1 MTEEVDPSRRQ
12 FLTAATLATGAVGTA
27 FAIAPFIA
35 SWKPSARAKALGAPV
50 SDSVERVF
58 AKALA
63 VSNEQ
68 TKIDRDSIAPSIKL
82 V

>member
-1 MTEEVDPSRRQ
+1 MVTPLRNVACEDAVSVSTFSPVNSVALPQTCERSKVKWP
-12 FLTAATLATGAVGTA
+12 LAVMMPMGREA
-27 FAIAPFIA
+27 
-35 SWKPSARAKALGAPV
+35 
-50 SDSVERVF
+50 

-68 TKIDRDSIAPSIKL
+68 RNIDRDSIAPSIKL